1 MKILRI
7 SIPSYH
13 AGGGFDPLNLALV
26 VPGKTFS
33 QAMAAAQV
41 LDMKVEEVDG
51 PLFTGSI
58 VDGDGEK
65 GFQNVTLDQLFGLA
79 GLSEEDFRANL
90 ATLPDASCA
99 QWEAVLSGTSKEYLE
114 SESFEI
120 CPNSLH
126 IRCTASI

>member
-13 AGGGFDPLNLALV
+13 AGGGFDSLNFALPL
-26 VPGKTFS
+26 PGKTFAE
-33 QAMAAAQV
+33 AMAAAQV

>member
-13 AGGGFDPLNLALV
+13 AGGGFDPLNFALV

-126 IRCTASI
+126 IRCTA

>member
-13 AGGGFDPLNLALV
+13 AGGGFDSLNFALPL
-26 VPGKTFS
+26 PGKTFAE
-33 QAMAAAQV
+33 AMAAAQV

-58 VDGDGEK
+58 VDGDGER
-65 GFQNVTLDQLFGLA
+65 GFQNVTLDRVSLLA
-79 GLSEEDFRANL
+79 GLPEEDFRANV
-90 ATLPDASCA
+90 AALPDEARA
-99 QWEAVLSGTSKEYLE
+99 LWEAVLNGTSKEYLE
-114 SESFEI
+114 SESVEI

>member
-13 AGGGFDPLNLALV
+13 AGGGFDPLNFALV

-114 SESFEI
+114 SESLEI

>member
-13 AGGGFDPLNLALV
+13 AGGGFDPLNFALV

-99 QWEAVLSGTSKEYLE
+99 QWEAMLSGTSKEYLE
-114 SESFEI
+114 SESVEI

-126 IRCTASI
+126 IRCTASL